1 MKIAIFLPN
10 WLGDLAMATPTLRAM
25 RKHFGPDAKLVGIM
39 RPYLAEVLGGT
50 DWLTEQWFFDPRA
63 RDRRLRSLALARRMR
78 RERFDLAVLLTNSL
92 RTALVARLAGIPR
105 RVGYVRYGRG
115 PLLTDRLVSEKGSD
129 PLDSRGLTPFRI
141 GTKREGRRPAVAP
154 VVFTYLALAE
164 AVGCPPES
172 PRLELATTEE
182 DERSADLVWERLGL
196 RGDGRVVMLNCSGA
210 HGGAKLWPVEYFARL
225 ARLVVERLD
234 HDVLVM
240 CGPGERQLARDIVRQ
255 SGAERV
261 FSMADQPLGL
271 GTAKACIRRG
281 GLMVSTDSGPK
292 HVAAALDKPLVGL
305 HGPFL
310 PEQSYNPTQR
320 AERLI
325 LDLDC
330 AGCGKR
336 VCPLGHHRCMRE
348 LDVET
353 VYAAVVRLLDQER
366 KTRAA

>member
-1 MKIAIFLPN
+1 MKIALFLPN

-25 RKHFGPDAKLVGIM
+25 RRHFGPDARLVGIM

-50 DWLTEQWFFDPRA
+50 DWLSEQWFFNPRA
-63 RDRRLRSLALARRMR
+63 KDRRLRSWALSRRMR
-78 RERFDLAVLLTNSL
+78 RERFDMAVLLTNSL
-92 RTALVARLAGIPR
+92 RTALVARLAGVPR

-115 PLLTDRLVSEKGSD
+115 PLLTDRLYPPRDGRHVAVS
-129 PLDSRGLTPFRI
+129 
-141 GTKREGRRPAVAP
+141 P

-182 DERSADLVWERLGL
+182 DERSADLVWQRLGL
-196 RGDGRVVMLNCSGA
+196 RDDGRLVMLNSSGA
-210 HGGAKLWPVEYFARL
+210 HGGAKLWPVEHFARL
-225 ARLVVERLD
+225 ARLVVEGVD

-240 CGPGERQLARDIVRQ
+240 CGPAEREVARDIVRR
-255 SGAERV
+255 SGCERV

-281 GLMVSTDSGPK
+281 ELMVSTDSGPK

-310 PEQSYNPTQR
+310 PEMSYNPTQR

-348 LDVET
+348 LSVET
-353 VYAAVVRLLDQER
+353 VYGAVTRLLEHER
-366 KTRAA
+366 QTRAA

>member
-1 MKIAIFLPN
+1 MKIALFLPN
-10 WLGDLAMATPTLRAM
+10 WLGDLAMATPTLRAL
-25 RKHFGPDAKLVGIM
+25 RKHFGSDAKLVGIM

-92 RTALVARLAGIPR
+92 RTALVARMAGIPR

-115 PLLTDRLVSEKGSD
+115 PLLTDRLEPPRD
-129 PLDSRGLTPFRI
+129 
-141 GTKREGRRPAVAP
+141 GRRIKVTP

-196 RGDGRVVMLNCSGA
+196 RGEGRVVLLNCSGA
-210 HGGAKLWPVEYFARL
+210 YGGAKLWPVERFARL
-225 ARLVVERLD
+225 ARLVVERLN
-234 HDVLVM
+234 HDVLVI
-240 CGPGERQLARDIVRQ
+240 CGPGERQLARDIVQQ

-336 VCPLGHHRCMRE
+336 VCPLGHHRCMRD

-353 VYAAVVRLLDQER
+353 VYAAVVRLLEQER
-366 KTRAA
+366 KSRAA

>member
-1 MKIAIFLPN
+1 MKIALFLPN

-25 RKHFGPDAKLVGIM
+25 RKHFGPDARLVGIM
-39 RPYLAEVLGGT
+39 RPKLADVLAGT
-50 DWLTEQWFFDPRA
+50 GWLSEQWFFDPRA
-63 RDRRLRSLALARRMR
+63 KDRRLRSWALSRRMR
-78 RERFDLAVLLTNSL
+78 RERFDVAVLLTNSL
-92 RTALVARLAGIPR
+92 RTALIARLAGIPR

-115 PLLTDRLVSEKGSD
+115 PLLTDRLYPPRD
-129 PLDSRGLTPFRI
+129 
-141 GTKREGRRPAVAP
+141 GRRIKVTPT
-154 VVFTYLALAE
+154 VFTYLALAE

-196 RGDGRVVMLNCSGA
+196 RGDGRVVMLNCSGVY
-210 HGGAKLWPVEYFARL
+210 GGAKLWPVEHFARL

-234 HDVLVM
+234 CDVLVM
-240 CGPGERQLARDIVRQ
+240 CGPGEREIARNIVRQ

-353 VYAAVVRLLDQER
+353 VYAAVVRLLEQER
-366 KTRAA
+366 KNRAA